1 MSLLSISSELEDQSE
16 NAYQNQLSPEFSVCS
31 LLRLPR

>member
-1 MSLLSISSELEDQSE
+1 MSLLSISSELEDQGE
-16 NAYQNQLSPEFSVCS
+16 NFYQNQLSPEFSVYN